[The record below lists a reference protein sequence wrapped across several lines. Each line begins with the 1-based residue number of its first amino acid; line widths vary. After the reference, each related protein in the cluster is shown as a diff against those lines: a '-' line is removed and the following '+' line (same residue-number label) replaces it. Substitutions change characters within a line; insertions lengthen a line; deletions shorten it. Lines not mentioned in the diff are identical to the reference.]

1 MFIERWI
8 KRVVSEELASHHL
21 AMVARI
27 ETFETEQDE
36 TSRTINGELS
46 RLRALT
52 DEIEVRI
59 ERGNKIWR
67 QVRAAEV
74 RLEKLGE
81 REDDAESEGQLPLGD
96 EEFGGGEGVPPVR
109 EDLDPDPPYIQA
121 AKEYARSI
129 LGR

>member
-1 MFIERWI
+1 MFIGRWI
-8 KRVVSEELASHHL
+8 KRIVSEELADHHL
-21 AMVARI
+21 GMVARI
-27 ETFETEQDE
+27 ETFEKEADD
-36 TSRTINGELS
+36 TSRTVNGELN

-74 RLEKLGE
+74 RLEKLAGGE
-81 REDDAESEGQLPLGD
+81 DVDEPDGQLPLGD
-96 EEFGGGEGVPPVR
+96 GEFGGGEGVPPLHP
-109 EDLDPDPPYIQA
+109 DLDPDPPYIQA
-121 AKEYARSI
+121 AKEYARSL